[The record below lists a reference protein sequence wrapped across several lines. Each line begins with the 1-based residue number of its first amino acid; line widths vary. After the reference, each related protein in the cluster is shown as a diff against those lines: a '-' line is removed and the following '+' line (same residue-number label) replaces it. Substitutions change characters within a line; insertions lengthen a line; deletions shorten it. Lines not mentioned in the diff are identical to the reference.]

1 MAELAAE
8 VGVSP
13 DAVRYYERVG
23 LVPAPPRTS
32 SGYRRYPTSAID
44 RVRFIQG
51 CQRFGLRLSEIGDL
65 LAVRDTGMCPCEPAG
80 TLLRRRISEIDA
92 ELARLTALRREL
104 TRMAH
109 ALPSESCPDPELVG
123 AENPVTA
130 PDQRFRI
137 QPPRT

>member
-23 LVPAPPRTS
+23 LLPAPPRTS
-32 SGYRRYPTSAID
+32 AGYRRYPASTID

-65 LAVRDTGMCPCEPAG
+65 LAVRDTGVCPCKPAG
-80 TLLRRRISEIDA
+80 TLLRRRISEVDA

-104 TRMAH
+104 TRMAD
-109 ALPSESCPDPELVG
+109 ALPSESCP
-123 AENPVTA
+123 NPA
-130 PDQRFRI
+130 SCFR
-137 QPPRT
+137 RA